1 MRPGVPKIT
10 LLPEYHLTGFTPEEA
25 ITPSQAAEMVSPLPG
40 DVIVAGYVERDNNSF
55 YSSAI
60 VVDRGGSIH
69 NIRKSEP
76 WGRKENSWL
85 TGSHCA
91 PPILELSTGPTIVLI
106 CRDAFETHYG
116 ARKRA
121 QAEWGSSGIEWVL
134 VPSSWK
140 RNIDK
145 LLIKRGVWRLARAVG
160 GAKWIVCDSES
171 GLIKSWE
178 WTNETR

>member
-1 MRPGVPKIT
+1 MTSIT
-10 LLPEYHLTGFTPEEA
+10 LLPEFHLTGLPPEKA

-40 DVIVAGYVERDNNSF
+40 DVIVAGYVEQDNGLF

-76 WGRKENSWL
+76 WGRTEKEWL

-91 PPILELSTGPTIVLI
+91 PPALELSIGPTIVIL
-106 CRDAFETHYG
+106 CADAFETRFG
-116 ARKRA
+116 ARNRA

-178 WTNETR
+178 WTDGTH